1 MGAQRQTRLDIVGG
15 SSARRAGRE
24 LIHGFRVHRV
34 GVEISGSVD
43 QRTWYEFGKLLRQ
56 VEYARDWVIADWL
69 AFGEHKYGDKIYQL
83 AARLLGKSARTWE
96 DYAYIA
102 RNVRLSERSE
112 ILPALVHRPVARFR
126 DDASLQHKLLAIA
139 EQHSLSKATF
149 EAVIELY
156 LEGKSYDHLLPAR
169 ITPIERAR
177 LRADKERDR
186 VLERAQRHG
195 GAEWV
200 KYAREQVRGWQR
212 VLEKLEEQKA

>member
-1 MGAQRQTRLDIVGG
+1 MSAERQARLEIVGG
-15 SSARRAGRE
+15 SRKRAGRE

-34 GVEISGSVD
+34 GVEISGSVE

-102 RNVRLSERSE
+102 RNVRISERSE
-112 ILPALVHRPVARFR
+112 ILPTLLHRPIARFR
-126 DDASLQHKLLAIA
+126 DDTSLQRKLLAIA
-139 EQHSLSKATF
+139 EHHWLSKVVF
-149 EAVIELY
+149 ESVIELY

-169 ITPIERAR
+169 ATPVDRAR
-177 LRADKERDR
+177 QRANKERER
-186 VLERAQRHG
+186 VLKRARRQG
-195 GAEWV
+195 GGEWV
-200 KYAREQVRGWQR
+200 KYVREQIHGWQR
-212 VLEKLEEQKA
+212 VLEDLEHNEA